1 MEKIQKNLQPADIHG
16 VRFISMNSRDLTGEN
31 KNTNNVSIDPDKL
44 TNLTISVVLRNN
56 SIKHNVVIGGLV
68 YMLL

>member
-1 MEKIQKNLQPADIHG
+1 
-16 VRFISMNSRDLTGEN
+16 MNSRDFTGEN

-56 SIKHNVVIGGLV
+56 SIKHNFVIGGLV
-68 YMLL
+68 YNYATLSNTNEH